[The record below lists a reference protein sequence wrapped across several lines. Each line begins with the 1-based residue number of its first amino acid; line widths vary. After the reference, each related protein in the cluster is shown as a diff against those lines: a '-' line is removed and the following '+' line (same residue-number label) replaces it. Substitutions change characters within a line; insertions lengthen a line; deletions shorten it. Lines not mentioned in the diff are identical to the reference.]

1 MIQQKR
7 VGFFESITFAI
18 YNMGANTLFMAFTIG
33 NTPAD
38 PSLELIPRSSLHSPL
53 VLVLLISCIFFVSLA
68 RLRQRELF
76 AVLGQNALFFRTLEE
91 QQKDGK
97 RVSFGSSWLLIV
109 QFALITSGATYWY
122 YFNRTPIENWVY
134 ILLPLLAPTIYL
146 IYQLVIVRLT
156 GFITG
161 SKEFALEINYYTLNT
176 FQVVGILLL
185 LEFFFSYFQPQW
197 IGQSQ
202 FILLITYLVFLLIRF
217 LRGFLLGLQFGIS
230 WYYLILYFWTLE
242 ILPLLVIARLLYKE
256 EVQIWLG

>member
-1 MIQQKR
+1 
-7 VGFFESITFAI
+7 
-18 YNMGANTLFMAFTIG
+18 MGSHTMFMAFTIG
-33 NTPAD
+33 ETTAD
-38 PSLELIPRSSLHSPL
+38 TSLELIPRSSLHSPL
-53 VLVLLISCIFFVSLA
+53 VLVLLISCIFVISLA

-76 AVLGQNALFFRTLEE
+76 AVLGENALFFRTLEE

-122 YFNRTPIENWVY
+122 YFNRTSIHDWMFIIV
-134 ILLPLLAPTIYL
+134 PLTAPTIYL
-146 IYQLVIVRLT
+146 IYQLILARVS
-156 GFITG
+156 GWITG
-161 SKEFALEINYYTLNT
+161 SKDFVQEINYYTLNT

-197 IGQSQ
+197 LGQSQ
-202 FILLITYLVFLLIRF
+202 FVLLLTYLGFLIIRF
-217 LRGFLLGLQFGIS
+217 LRGFLLGLQFGIR